1 MFHGFFATYRNSSS
15 IIPLRLISRETFQP
29 LGSETANQQ
38 SIVTFATIVTMKIPS
53 RKPRAKHSF
62 RESIRES
69 ILTRMAKGEPLH
81 IRKIIEDAGGGSV
94 TTVQQELASLTGAQY
109 SRKSL
114 LIGRGAST
122 VQARVSALEEA
133 IEGGFKRE
141 ETLKAQVVV
150 LQQALDHAQGNLAM
164 LLRRHEDSQREL
176 LQGVDDLRQ
185 MVKAGKEGEALTSIH
200 RPVAET
206 QYKETRPK
214 EDCGEQ
220 VAYWRTKCN
229 ELIEAS
235 FTKEDQFRKLKAR
248 LHELGE
254 DF

>member
-1 MFHGFFATYRNSSS
+1 MFHEFFATYRNSSS
-15 IIPLRLISRETFQP
+15 IVPLRLFSRETFQP

-38 SIVTFATIVTMKIPS
+38 SIVTFATIVTMKTPS

-69 ILTRMAKGEPLH
+69 ILTRMAKVEPLH
-81 IRKIIEDAGGGSV
+81 IRKIIKDAGGGSV
-94 TTVQQELASLTGAQY
+94 TTVQQELAALTGTQF

-122 VQARVSALEEA
+122 VQARVAALEEA
-133 IEGGFKRE
+133 IEEGFRRE
-141 ETLKAQVVV
+141 ETLKAQVTV

-185 MVKAGKEGEALTSIH
+185 MVKAGKEGGLFALNP
-200 RPVAET
+200 RAAAVPET
-206 QYKETRPK
+206 ASKEVRG
-214 EDCGEQ
+214 DQG
-220 VAYWRTKCN
+220 AYWRAKCDQLIASN
-229 ELIEAS
+229 FAMEKLCREL
-235 FTKEDQFRKLKAR
+235 KGR

-254 DF
+254 DT